1 MKAEIITVG
10 TEILL
15 GQIVNT
21 NATYIAQY
29 LADIGYDVFYQTTV
43 GDNEQR
49 LLDELQKAHSR
60 SDLVVLCGGLGPTKD
75 DLTKEVVARHVS
87 SSLEY
92 DEHGLQHVLDFF
104 EGSQRPM
111 TENNKKQGLT
121 IKGGITLQ
129 NPAGLACGVL
139 YDFEGTSYVLLPG
152 PPRELQ
158 AMMESELKEIL
169 INRLPEETHLI
180 SRYLRFMGIGESQI
194 AKDLEELMDE
204 QTNPTIAPYANS
216 NEVMLRLTA
225 KHASIET
232 ANEWLDNIEER
243 IQARVGE
250 YFYGYGEHNSIE
262 NVVIRA
268 LSQKGKTISVVEGRT
283 GGACLERLS
292 RISGYEEV
300 CVGGIVLS
308 SDASKQTFLQT
319 DNGEMTRETTIRMA
333 ERSRELTGADYGL
346 GVDAIIEQ
354 KGYSQPLGKIMVA
367 ISTETGLHVEE
378 YMIKRERDYIVDG
391 AVKRSLNQL
400 RQLI

>member
-1 MKAEIITVG
+1 MKAEMITVG

-43 GDNEQR
+43 GDNEHR
-49 LLDELQKAHSR
+49 LLDELERAHKR
-60 SDLVVLCGGLGPTKD
+60 SDLVILCGGLGPTKD

-92 DEHGLQHVLDFF
+92 DEYGLQHVLDFF

-121 IKGGITLQ
+121 IKGGIALQ

-139 YDFEGTSYVLLPG
+139 YDFEETCYVLLPG
-152 PPRELQ
+152 PPRELK

-169 INRLPEETHLI
+169 INRLPEETHLV

-194 AKDLEELMDE
+194 AKDLEDLMDK

-225 KHASIET
+225 KHASIKT
-232 ANEWLDNIEER
+232 ANEWLDEVEAK
-243 IQARVGE
+243 IQARVGS

-262 NVVIRA
+262 NVVLKKLA
-268 LSQKGKTISVVEGRT
+268 QKGKTISIVEGMT

-292 RISGYEEV
+292 RVPGYEEV
-300 CVGGIVLS
+300 CVGGVVLS
-308 SDASKQTFLQT
+308 SNASKKGFLHT
-319 DNGEMTRETTIRMA
+319 DNGDVTKESTMQMA
-333 ERSRELTGADYGL
+333 ERSRELVGADYGL
-346 GVDAIIEQ
+346 GVDAIIDRTD
-354 KGYSQPLGKIMVA
+354 GSQPVGTIIVA
-367 ISTETGLHVEE
+367 VSSESGIDVEE
-378 YMIKRERDYIVDG
+378 YLINRERDYIVDG